1 MVNLNVHH
9 NVIRSLIDDDGAGRI
24 GIIDMKGTAAFLTT
38 SNNRFQQNTY
48 SLGERRL
55 YFLWM
60 GREVDEG
67 EWRRFQQDV
76 AGIFER

>member
-1 MVNLNVHH
+1 
-9 NVIRSLIDDDGAGRI
+9 
-24 GIIDMKGTAAFLTT
+24 MKGTGAFQPT
-38 SNNRFQQNTY
+38 SNNRFHQNTY

-60 GREVDEG
+60 GREMDEG

-76 AGIFER
+76 SGNFER

>member
-1 MVNLNVHH
+1 
-9 NVIRSLIDDDGAGRI
+9 
-24 GIIDMKGTAAFLTT
+24 MKGTGAFLPA

-48 SLGERRL
+48 SLGGRRL
-55 YFLWM
+55 YFMWM
-60 GREVDEG
+60 GRELDEG